1 MTALAVPA
9 RSISIATGRWYKGL
23 VMSFLDHKI
32 PPPFVM
38 LSVAALMW
46 AGHWWLGERISYSP
60 LLYIGIALCAVAF
73 ALAFSALGNFRRA
86 RTTPS
91 PIAIHLAE
99 KLVISGPYRFSRNPM
114 YFSLVVLLI
123 GITAILGDAWLLV
136 GPAILALFIQR
147 FQILPEE
154 RVMLEKFG
162 ANYQTYCLRVRR
174 WI

>member
-1 MTALAVPA
+1 M
-9 RSISIATGRWYKGL
+9 G
-23 VMSFLDHKI
+23 FLDHKI

-46 AGHWWLGERISYSP
+46 AGHWWRGDGISQGL
-60 LLYIGIALCAVAF
+60 LLYIGIAFCAVAF
-73 ALAFSALGNFRRA
+73 AIAFSALSNFRRA
-86 RTTPS
+86 RTTPN

-114 YFSLVVLLI
+114 YLSLVLLLI
-123 GITAILGDAWLLV
+123 GITAILGDTWLLL

-162 ANYQTYCLRVRR
+162 ADYQVYCQRVRR
-174 WI
+174 WV

>member
-1 MTALAVPA
+1 M
-9 RSISIATGRWYKGL
+9 GL
-23 VMSFLDHKI
+23 LSHKI

-46 AGHWWLGERISYSP
+46 AGHWWRGDSVSHGL

-73 ALAFSALGNFRRA
+73 ALAFSVLNNFRRA

-114 YFSLVVLLI
+114 YLGLVLLLI
-123 GITAILGDAWLLV
+123 GITAILGEAWLLI

-154 RVMLEKFG
+154 RVMLEKLG
-162 ANYQTYCLRVRR
+162 ADYQAYCQRVRR